1 MLEKE
6 QQSKFKQSR
15 NAEIDNI
22 DESASMKTKD
32 IVISIQEK
40 IDYTQYPFKVKIIL
54 SKTKL
59 GIFGIFLT

>member
-32 IVISIQEK
+32 IVISI
-40 IDYTQYPFKVKIIL
+40 
-54 SKTKL
+54 
-59 GIFGIFLT
+59 